1 MRQATARLEHD
12 PAAMRGR
19 DSRGDDDPIARALPL
34 IDRLIRGGREAIAV
48 REIAPAWLYEY
59 GNRLVTTGWNPLSG
73 RVYVPS
79 GSVLRTWLSGA
90 TRDLRALNQG
100 DRFVR
105 ELCFLAHDLI
115 HVWSVRLV
123 QALVPERAFGHGE
136 ISADTLDAHAFV
148 LLVTEAC
155 ATVGLDYWYLS
166 TFDLEQRLRIG
177 SRFQRLTVDYRSS
190 DDDEYRRCCP
200 DFDTQTPAFFG
211 RIARFYCTGVF
222 PGFDA
227 RDALRSPRL
236 HAWLDHE
243 LEYGQTQR
251 QYAREWLMHLGGL
264 STDRVAPSRLHA
276 PVACDAPWQRA
287 VIESLAT
294 QLWILIKADGE
305 FVIAPPAAKSN
316 AWRAPSRGPIDARFT
331 NIAALSRAEARERGV
346 QAPSAPYYIEQ
357 VLRGAPDVPRD
368 GGIHAAVSAAR
379 ERRDIAL
386 AEWLADTLGAS
397 RDARED
403 SRDLFFRA

>member
-19 DSRGDDDPIARALPL
+19 DSRGDDAIARAVPL
-34 IDRLIRGGREAIAV
+34 IDRLISGGREAIAV

-59 GNRLVTTGWNPLSG
+59 GNRQVTTGWNPLSG

-79 GSVLRTWLSGA
+79 GSVLRAWLSGE
-90 TRDLRALNQG
+90 TEDLRALNPG

-123 QALVPERAFGHGE
+123 QDLVPEQAFGQGE
-136 ISADTLDAHAFV
+136 ITADTLDAHAFV

-166 TFDLEQRLRIG
+166 TFELEQRLRIG
-177 SRFQRLTVDYRSS
+177 TCFQRLTVDYRSA
-190 DDDEYRRCCP
+190 DDAEYRRACP
-200 DFDTQTPAFFG
+200 DFDAQTPAFFA

-222 PGFDA
+222 PGFNA

-251 QYAREWLMHLGGL
+251 RYAREWLMHLGGL
-264 STDRVAPSRLHA
+264 PTERATPSSLHA
-276 PVACDAPWQRA
+276 AVACDAPWQRE
-287 VIESLAT
+287 VIDALAT
-294 QLWILIKADGE
+294 RLWSLIKDEGE
-305 FVIAPPAAKSN
+305 FLIAPRADTAN
-316 AWRAPSRGPIDARFT
+316 DWRAPARGPIDARFT
-331 NIAALSRAEARERGV
+331 NIAALSREEVRERGV
-346 QAPSAPYYIEQ
+346 HAPTAPYYIEQ
-357 VLRGAPDVPRD
+357 VLRGAPEVPRD
-368 GGIHAAVSAAR
+368 AGIHAAVRAAR

-386 AEWLADTLGAS
+386 AEWLADTLGAGGA
-397 RDARED
+397 ARED
-403 SRDLFFRA
+403 LRDLFFLA